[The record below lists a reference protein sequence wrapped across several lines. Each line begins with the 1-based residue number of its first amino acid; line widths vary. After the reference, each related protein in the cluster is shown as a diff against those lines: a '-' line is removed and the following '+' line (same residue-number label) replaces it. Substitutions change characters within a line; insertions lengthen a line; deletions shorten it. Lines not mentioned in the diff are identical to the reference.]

1 MSFKES
7 LELIKDLDIL
17 LVPYENKR
25 GMQDTI
31 DALSLIKKGMKVGIY
46 IGAEGGFDQTE
57 IQTLMQNNA
66 KIISLGKRILRTE
79 TASITAIS
87 MLMLHAESYL

>member
-1 MSFKES
+1 MIKIIEKEIS
-7 LELIKDLDIL
+7 E

-46 IGAEGGFDQTE
+46 IGAEGGFDHPRH
-57 IQTLMQNNA
+57 
-66 KIISLGKRILRTE
+66 KLR
-79 TASITAIS
+79 
-87 MLMLHAESYL
+87 